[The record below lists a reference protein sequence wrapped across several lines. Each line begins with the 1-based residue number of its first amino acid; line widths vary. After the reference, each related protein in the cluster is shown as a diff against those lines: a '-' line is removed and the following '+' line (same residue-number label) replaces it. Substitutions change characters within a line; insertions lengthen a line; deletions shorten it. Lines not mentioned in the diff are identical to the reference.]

1 MLTENK
7 NTATPTSEEE
17 RYNIENPLFMQ
28 VYREKQV
35 ALLKKENPLFP
46 QLYLY
51 YYKRWIW
58 LQFPW
63 FCMDIVS
70 SFSAYMNKAMG
81 KDINLHMNSSLEMD
95 LVVGSLKIIK
105 EAKSRK

>member
-7 NTATPTSEEE
+7 NAVTATSEEE

-46 QLYLY
+46 
-51 YYKRWIW
+51 
-58 LQFPW
+58 
-63 FCMDIVS
+63 
-70 SFSAYMNKAMG
+70 
-81 KDINLHMNSSLEMD
+81 
-95 LVVGSLKIIK
+95 
-105 EAKSRK
+105 